1 MRDASITI
9 GDRAFAPGQLV
20 RLDRG
25 DYRASTAGASGAWLI
40 WGKNI
45 EVPAQPDEGG
55 PLFMLF

>member
-1 MRDASITI
+1 MRASRSATARSPQGSWSVSIAATI
-9 GDRAFAPGQLV
+9 
-20 RLDRG
+20 
-25 DYRASTAGASGAWLI
+25 RASTAGASGARLI